1 MLIEALRSCGGYSP
15 FGLAMAKIDIGA
27 GLVYSASVTLAIGGA
42 EMNVSV
48 GREFEEF
55 VRGKVESGDYAS
67 ASEVVRDGLR
77 LMREK
82 ELLLE
87 ARLQS
92 LRGEIQKGIDQ
103 LERGESRDG
112 ETVMTELRAKLLSR
126 QS

>member
-1 MLIEALRSCGGYSP
+1 
-15 FGLAMAKIDIGA
+15 
-27 GLVYSASVTLAIGGA
+27 
-42 EMNVSV
+42 MNVSV

-55 VRGKVESGDYAS
+55 VRAKVESGDYAS

-82 ELLLE
+82 EQLFE

-103 LERGESRDG
+103 LECGESRDG
-112 ETVMTELRAKLLSR
+112 ETVMAELRAKLLSR
-126 QS
+126 QI